1 MTTALQNREK
11 NLKIMWRSKN
21 SGHRTSELEPGVFF
35 PDISAW
41 YVSIN
46 LPPLVKDQNICGWGL
61 YISLQS
67 IIPQLRQVF
76 AKSEGLIFLAL
87 FIKSF
92 INPYEHVFL
101 SKIIWFPSREEL
113 RSGLLLKTMWETEAR
128 SGMAGGIE
136 NIVERDQETKRCP
149 P

>member
-11 NLKIMWRSKN
+11 NLKIMWCSKN

-35 PDISAW
+35 PDVSAW
-41 YVSIN
+41 YVSVN
-46 LPPLVKDQNICGWGL
+46 LPPLVKDENICGWGL

-67 IIPQLRQVF
+67 IIQLHQVL
-76 AKSEGLIFLAL
+76 AENEELIFLAL

-92 INPYEHVFL
+92 IYPYEHVFL

-113 RSGLLLKTMWETEAR
+113 RSGLLLKTMWETEAH
-128 SGMAGGIE
+128 SGITGGIE
-136 NIVERDQETKRCP
+136 NIVERHQETKRCP
-149 P
+149 S